1 MVCIVY
7 KYVVWIYVVI
17 IIARVCLVT
26 AFLSVVIVGM
36 LFSIFC
42 ITKRVWLGLSVSVN
56 SLSIYGVS
64 LKLFLRGIGHFKE
77 YHSILKIVI
86 WVVLHVNLTFALS
99 FGMICTCNAGQF
111 VKNLH
116 TQRISH
122 ARAKYT
128 LLILSFI
135 TFRGSATTELS
146 WKFSLIREKCKVLDV
161 QMQHS
166 FSYSEFY
173 FRNW

>member
-1 MVCIVY
+1 
-7 KYVVWIYVVI
+7 
-17 IIARVCLVT
+17 
-26 AFLSVVIVGM
+26 M
-36 LFSIFC
+36 LFCLLLLLECFFLFSKPFSVFC

-64 LKLFLRGIGHFKE
+64 LKLFLRGIGHFKK

-86 WVVLHVNLTFALS
+86 WVVLHINLLLHYLLC
-99 FGMICTCNAGQF
+99 MICTCNAGQF

-116 TQRISH
+116 TQHISH
-122 ARAKYT
+122 ARPKYT

-146 WKFSLIREKCKVLDV
+146 WKVSLIREKCKVLDV

-166 FSYSEFY
+166 FSNSEFY